1 MQKLFFNYI
10 DSPYIRIKN
19 LQDKNSSDLE
29 KNSIGKSEN
38 INKEK
43 NNNKITGTKRLIKL
57 ILFLLLIITNILIYY
72 YKDNF
77 SYKEMLQNKE
87 DKITVFEAEKNK
99 NEITNEKLII
109 EEEKKGNN
117 KSILY
122 SKFGLNINKEID
134 FDEPLFITR
143 FSINIR
149 F

>member
-29 KNSIGKSEN
+29 NNSIGKSEN

-87 DKITVFEAEKNK
+87 DKITVFE
-99 NEITNEKLII
+99 T
-109 EEEKKGNN
+109 EKK
-117 KSILY
+117 K
-122 SKFGLNINKEID
+122 K
-134 FDEPLFITR
+134 
-143 FSINIR
+143 
-149 F
+149 

>member
-77 SYKEMLQNKE
+77 SYKEILQNKE
-87 DKITVFEAEKNK
+87 DKITVYETEKNK
-99 NEITNEKLII
+99 NEITNEKIT
-109 EEEKKGNN
+109 
-117 KSILY
+117 LY
-122 SKFGLNINKEID
+122 IVINLNIKNILSKIN
-134 FDEPLFITR
+134 FI
-143 FSINIR
+143 
-149 F
+149 